1 MSDGIHSGTSA
12 IVTGGGSGIGR
23 ATSVLLAAEGARVCV
38 ADLDQSA
45 ANAVVKEI
53 EEAGGEAFAFTVDV
67 SVPEQNTAMV
77 AATVERFGGVGLA
90 HLNAGIAIGSS
101 IHEGDIETFDRV
113 IAVNLRG
120 VFLGMRAVAA
130 PMIEAQRGAIV
141 ATASVAGLLGGTM
154 MPSYYASK
162 HGVVGLVKSAA
173 AEFAQHNIRVNAV
186 CPGVIDTPILGPAHG
201 VKEITN
207 MLGQGHLLNRVGQPE
222 EVAQLVSFLASDRA
236 SFMTGGAYTVDGGM
250 TATLGG
256 NMSGGNEADTESFL
270 KVMEGLRGEN

>member
-1 MSDGIHSGTSA
+1 MSDEIHSGTGA

-23 ATSVLLAAEGARVCV
+23 ATSKLLAAEGARVCV

-53 EEAGGEAFAFTVDV
+53 EEAGGEAFSFAVDV
-67 SVPEQNTAMV
+67 SDPDQNAAMV
-77 AATVERFGGVGLA
+77 AATVERFGGLGIA
-90 HLNAGIAIGSS
+90 HLNAGIAMGSS
-101 IHEGDIETFDRV
+101 IHQGDIETFDRV

-120 VFLGMRAVAA
+120 VFLGMRAVIA
-130 PMIEAQRGAIV
+130 PMIEARRGAIV

-162 HGVVGLVKSAA
+162 HGVIGLVKSAA
-173 AEFAQHNIRVNAV
+173 GEFAEHDVRVNAV

-207 MLGQGHLLNRVGQPE
+207 VLGQGHLLKRVGQPE
-222 EVAQLVSFLASDRA
+222 EVAQLVSFLVSDRS

-250 TATLGG
+250 TATLGSG
-256 NMSGGNEADTESFL
+256 MSGNEADAESFL
-270 KVMEGLRGEN
+270 KVMEGLRGED